1 MRDSGRI
8 QANFLFWPMS
18 LFWPPNLYHFPPVP
32 INCLSEPCSDNIV
45 RSQDFTFN
53 NSHLVRAYLKY
64 WSRPALTYLKVN
76 VDAIRYHNETK
87 NAFVPMYWIYTNLCL
102 QTGGSGDYF
111 TRSINVKGTP
121 FMGTNEK
128 RRLTQGGFNQ
138 SAILCSHCSSRNWIP
153 NIAKTLVT
161 HWFQKEDLVQ
171 L

>member
-1 MRDSGRI
+1 MGNVRQIFYSDRCLYSDRPI
-8 QANFLFWPMS
+8 CTTFPLWP
-18 LFWPPNLYHFPPVP
+18 LTGA
-32 INCLSEPCSDNIV
+32 SEPCSDNIV

-138 SAILCSHCSSRNWIP
+138 SAILFSHCSSRNWIP

>member
-1 MRDSGRI
+1 M
-8 QANFLFWPMS
+8 NFPVLWTFQHM
-18 LFWPPNLYHFPPVP
+18 PPPLLYFRNHVFPTT
-32 INCLSEPCSDNIV
+32 SFFQY

-76 VDAIRYHNETK
+76 VGALRYHNETK

-153 NIAKTLVT
+153 NIAKTKVT